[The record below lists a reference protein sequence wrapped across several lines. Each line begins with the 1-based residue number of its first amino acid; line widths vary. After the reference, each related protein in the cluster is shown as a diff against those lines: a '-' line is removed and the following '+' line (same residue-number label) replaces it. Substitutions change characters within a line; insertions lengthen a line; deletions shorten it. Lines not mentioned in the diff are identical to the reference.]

1 MSYYNTGAPPVNV
14 PPPQGYGEVFLHAYY
29 SYQLCVLRFDFAF
42 QLLPVCLISAVQS
55 LMRAA
60 PLFFHVRNVFPS
72 VRTAL
77 FCPRNVLSEHGSLCF
92 FEWSCQFACVHRMPL
107 TVTLSSGHARVMPAW
122 PCISLSFCSDR
133 LTAVILNMITI
144 PQKWVTTSTHYW
156 KLWTPQNPPLK
167 SLTGKLKLDKLPLC

>member
-14 PPPQGYGEVFLHAYY
+14 PPPQGYGEVFSMLI
-29 SYQLCVLRFDFAF
+29 YQLCILRFDFAF
-42 QLLPVCLISAVQS
+42 QLLQLLPVCLISAVQS

-92 FEWSCQFACVHRMPL
+92 FERSCQFACVHRPDA
-107 TVTLSSGHARVMPAW
+107 THCYSQFRSCQGHACMTVY
-122 PCISLSFCSDR
+122 LS
-133 LTAVILNMITI
+133 VIL
-144 PQKWVTTSTHYW
+144 
-156 KLWTPQNPPLK
+156 L
-167 SLTGKLKLDKLPLC
+167 

>member
-14 PPPQGYGEVFLHAYY
+14 PPPQGYGEVFSMLI
-29 SYQLCVLRFDFAF
+29 YQLCILRFDFAF
-42 QLLPVCLISAVQS
+42 QLLPVCLISAVHS

-60 PLFFHVRNVFPS
+60 PLFFNVRNVFPS

-92 FEWSCQFACVHRMPL
+92 FEWSCQFACVHRMLL
-107 TVTLSSGHARVMPAW
+107 TVTLSSGHARVMPGW

-144 PQKWVTTSTHYW
+144 PRKWVTTSTHYR

-167 SLTGKLKLDKLPLC
+167 SLTGKLKLDELPLR